1 MTSDPRRR
9 EMFMNI
15 AASPANSG
23 LSPEVP
29 PTRPLP
35 TFALNWLYFT
45 CVHQEIRIQDYL
57 KAYTE
62 SGRPPV
68 PVPQEPAGESERAAL
83 GLPPLFQPHVEGGG
97 SDTFSTV
104 PVAGASSSPT
114 PRPRIMDASKLPQ
127 IHKFQP
133 VIDKE
138 GDTYCN
144 ISALPDYGFFSND
157 VSILIFH
164 SLREVYTFCLLIL
177 IT

>member
-1 MTSDPRRR
+1 M
-9 EMFMNI
+9 
-15 AASPANSG
+15 
-23 LSPEVP
+23 
-29 PTRPLP
+29 
-35 TFALNWLYFT
+35 
-45 CVHQEIRIQDYL
+45 
-57 KAYTE
+57 
-62 SGRPPV
+62 
-68 PVPQEPAGESERAAL
+68 
-83 GLPPLFQPHVEGGG
+83 
-97 SDTFSTV
+97 
-104 PVAGASSSPT
+104 AGASSSPT

-177 IT
+177 ITQELRVFAYAKGLIYSPEPLPTDPPAIRIESPSPSTSTSPSSAPYFTSHGSTTAYFEEASPSALTGQPSKLYYQSISAGTQFDRHCFEVCTP